1 VKASILLLG
10 LSAALSAHAQGPAGA
25 GSGAGA
31 LVSRDVDA
39 EKNRQQKAAMDYCIA
54 HPLDTDKCIF
64 LPPGVSSEYPNG
76 LRPMPKPTGPM
87 ATEEQKQTFNGTH
100 RPPETNSPTVDPVT
114 IPYTKPSL
122 PEASPVIPSYSPE
135 PVIPAPQPSYQ
146 PSCDAACLQ
155 ARRQENY
162 QAGYAVGQ
170 LIGTVI
176 ARSVVGAVDIHN
188 KHKFCKANPTGYW
201 NFGDGSS
208 ATCASINGED
218 KTRTYSASHKGLA
231 VSSKH
236 WSEDEKFTW
245 SFYNT
250 LPEDDKIYIGVFCSA
265 NPTGRALL
273 PHAKVLAGQEPDRC
287 LYCSPW
293 ISANAKSK

>member
-1 VKASILLLG
+1 VKAAILLLG
-10 LSAALSAHAQGPAGA
+10 LSAALSAHAQAPAGA
-25 GSGAGA
+25 GAGV
-31 LVSRDVDA
+31 LHSRDTDG
-39 EKNRQQKAAMDYCIA
+39 EKTRQQRAAMDYCIA
-54 HPLDTDKCIF
+54 HPLDSDKCIF
-64 LPPGVSSEYPNG
+64 LPPGVSPEYPNG
-76 LRPMPKPTGPM
+76 LPPLPKPTEPM
-87 ATEEQKQTFNGTH
+87 ATEEQKQTFNGTY
-100 RPPETNSPTVDPVT
+100 RSPQINTPTVDPVT
-114 IPYTKPSL
+114 TPSAKPTL

-135 PVIPAPQPSYQ
+135 PVIPAPQPSHQ

-176 ARSVVGAVDIHN
+176 ARSVVSAADSHK

-208 ATCASINGED
+208 ATCASINGKH
-218 KTRTYSASHKGLA
+218 KTRTASHEGLA

-245 SFYNT
+245 SFYNS
-250 LPEDDKIYIGVFCSA
+250 LPEDDKIYVGEFCSA

-273 PHAKVLAGQEPDRC
+273 PHAKVLVGQEPDRC

-293 ISANAKSK
+293 ISAHAKSK